1 MDSWDAKGW
10 AMTEFGHAELG
21 HRARTKRLV
30 RLASDLV
37 LSPASSIP
45 KAITDIAQAKAA
57 YRLLSQEEVTPAGIL
72 SGHVRATAQRCLER
86 PAVLLLQDT
95 TTLTFH
101 SRAALAELG
110 PVNDGSQ
117 TKGFFA
123 HTTLAVD
130 ADSHKVLGVLEQ
142 HTWVRSPRK
151 KPKDETASQRKKR
164 ARESEHWGDNQRAA
178 AKVMAEVAQAASQDP
193 PRMVAVFDREGD
205 IFEALETLDELG
217 HSFVIRAER
226 NRLLDTE
233 DDAKH
238 YSLDELRLAPVVG
251 HKTVNVRARAGR
263 PAREAQL
270 EIRAMTA
277 SVKPPRNRGR
287 KGESLAINLVL
298 ALETN
303 APPGV
308 EPLCWYLITR
318 EPIATEGDVLRVV
331 DYYEARW
338 IIEEFHM
345 GLKTGCACED
355 RQMET
360 AHALQNFLAIATP
373 IACRLLQLRD
383 AARRDI
389 PIEQCTVLNATEMK
403 VLRALRPRMMAKATT
418 ARHLMR
424 IVANFGGFPNRNNDP
439 DPGWRTL
446 WRGFETLKVAVLGY
460 ELHGRIG

>member
-1 MDSWDAKGW
+1 MDGWDAKAW

-45 KAITDIAQAKAA
+45 KAITDGAQAKAA
-57 YRLLSQEEVTPAGIL
+57 YRLLSNEQVMPDDIL
-72 SGHVRATAQRCLER
+72 SGHVRATARRCLGR
-86 PAVLLLQDT
+86 QAVLLLQDT

-130 ADSHKVLGVLEQ
+130 GDSREVLGVLEQ
-142 HTWVRSPRK
+142 HTWVRSSQK
-151 KPKDETASQRKKR
+151 KPKSETASQRKKR

-178 AKVMAEVAQAASQDP
+178 AKVMGEVAQATSQNP
-193 PRMVAVFDREGD
+193 PRLIAVFDREGD
-205 IFEALETLDELG
+205 VFEALETLDELG
-217 HSFVIRAER
+217 HSFVIRAGR
-226 NRLLDTE
+226 NRLLDT
-233 DDAKH
+233 DDDTKH

-251 HKTVNVRARAGR
+251 YKTVDVRPRAGR
-263 PAREAQL
+263 PAREARL
-270 EIRAMTA
+270 EVRAMTA
-277 SVKPPRNRGR
+277 SVKPPSNRGR
-287 KGESLAINLVL
+287 KGESLTVNLVL

-303 APPGV
+303 APAGV
-308 EPLCWYLITR
+308 DPLCWYLVSR
-318 EPIATEGDVLRVV
+318 EPVATESDVLRVV
-331 DYYEARW
+331 DFYEARW

-373 IACRLLQLRD
+373 IACLLLQLRD
-383 AARRDI
+383 EARRDI
-389 PIEQCTVLNATEMK
+389 PMEQSNVLTATEMK

-424 IVANFGGFPNRNNDP
+424 IVANFGGFLNRNSDP

-446 WRGFETLKVAVLGY
+446 WRGFESLKTAVMGY
-460 ELHGRIG
+460 ELHGRIE